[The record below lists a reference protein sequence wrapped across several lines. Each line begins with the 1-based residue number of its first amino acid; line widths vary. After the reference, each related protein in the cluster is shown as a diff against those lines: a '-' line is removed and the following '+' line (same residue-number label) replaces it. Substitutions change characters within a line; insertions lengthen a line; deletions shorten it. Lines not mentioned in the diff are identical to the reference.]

1 MTTTTDNIEPIQPQR
16 NPQPSAELLEKISD
30 CVTGFRKLE
39 DAVKDTLAQAQRE
52 GFPLLLVGEMIRK
65 ALLAAG
71 LHRSTIARYL
81 PEGAKAKPR
90 GRQVTPAQIANQF
103 SSKMRQD
110 DDNNNL
116 LDKVEKVDKS
126 VVLQL
131 VPEDYKITLLEQY
144 EKDYLIKIVK
154 YLHNQ
159 IARLRT
165 KLQEQESC

>member
-16 NPQPSAELLEKISD
+16 NPQPSLELVGKIRE

-39 DAVKDTLAQAQRE
+39 DAVKDALAQAQRE
-52 GFPLLLVGEMIRK
+52 GFPQLLVGEMIRK
-65 ALLAAG
+65 GLLAAG

-90 GRQVTPAQIANQF
+90 GRQVTPAQVANQF
-103 SSKMRQD
+103 SSKMRQN

-116 LDKVEKVDKS
+116 LDKIEKVDKP

-131 VPEDYKITLLEQY
+131 IPEDYKITLLDQY
-144 EKDYLIKIVK
+144 EKDYLIKIIK
-154 YLHNQ
+154 YLHNE
-159 IARLRT
+159 IAGLRT